1 VQDMQA
7 LNQSINVPLF
17 FKIGPGLSSK
27 FCGILDDC
35 GVSYKSVLFLSGER
49 ISAAIARKAAVTLP
63 AAVRWQHLILDEA
76 SEKNVLLAYEACR
89 QNNIDLIVSVGGGSV
104 IDVGKRVQ
112 RVYGIPNVVV
122 PTVVS
127 NDGLMS
133 PISVL
138 RGLDGNR
145 ESYPGATPLG
155 AVIDTELIR
164 LAPLR
169 YMVAAAGD
177 VLSNLSASIDWRR
190 LHENGKADKFN
201 DLAFHLSFGSA
212 QSLIHFREIA
222 FESDE
227 FVECIIRSQI
237 YSGIAMS
244 LAGSSRPCSGAEH
257 LISHA
262 IDHLDLAVPGALHG
276 IQVGSIAL
284 FVLWLLRLDVES
296 AILFAQKIGLP
307 LDWRELYP
315 AVAPNMRAVLAMARV
330 VRPGR
335 STILDDFSDDDLIKE
350 CDEFHR
356 MCIALRG

>member
-1 VQDMQA
+1 MQA
-7 LNQSINVPLF
+7 LNQSISVPLF
-17 FKIGPGLSSK
+17 FKIGAGLSGK

-35 GVSYKSVLFLSGER
+35 GVSYKSVMFLSGER
-49 ISAAIARKAAVTLP
+49 ISAAIARKAADTLP
-63 AAVRWQHLILDEA
+63 SGVRWQHMVVDEA
-76 SEKNVLLAYEACR
+76 SEKNVLQAYERCEQAEV
-89 QNNIDLIVSVGGGSV
+89 DLIVSVGGGSV

-112 RVYGIPNVVV
+112 RLFGIPNVVV

-138 RGLDGNR
+138 RGLDGTR

-164 LAPLR
+164 LAPVR

-190 LHENGKADKFN
+190 LHDEGKADKFN

-212 QSLIHFREIA
+212 QSLIHFRDIA

-262 IDHLDLAVPGALHG
+262 IDHLSLAVPGALHG

-284 FVLWLLRLDVES
+284 FVLWLLRLDLGN
-296 AILFAQKIGLP
+296 AITFAQKIGLP

-315 AVAPNMRAVLAMARV
+315 DIASNLRIILKTARV

-335 STILDDFSDDDLIKE
+335 STILDSFSDDELVGE
-350 CDEFHR
+350 CEQFHR
-356 MCIALRG
+356 ACVAQCT